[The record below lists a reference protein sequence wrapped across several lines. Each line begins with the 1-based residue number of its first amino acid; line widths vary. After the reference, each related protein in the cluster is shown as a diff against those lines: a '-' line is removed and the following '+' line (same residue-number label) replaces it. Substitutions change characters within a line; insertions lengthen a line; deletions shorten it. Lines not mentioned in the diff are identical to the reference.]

1 VSAPN
6 PESAVLASLKALN
19 LLLMFLLELAVYAA
33 VVLWGMAVGDAWP
46 AEVALGVGAPVVM
59 MTAWALFG
67 APRARYPA
75 RGGGRVVL
83 EVLWFGAGAAALA
96 ASGRPVPA
104 AVFAGVC
111 LVNAAL
117 RRLWRQ

>member
-1 VSAPN
+1 MLS
-6 PESAVLASLKALN
+6 SLKSLN
-19 LLLMFLLELAVYAA
+19 LLLMFLLELAVYVA
-33 VVLWGMAVGDAWP
+33 VVLWGIAVGDRWP
-46 AEVALGVGAPVVM
+46 VEAALGAGAPAVM

-67 APRARYPA
+67 SPRAAHPA
-75 RGGGRVVL
+75 RGAWRIVL

-96 ASGRPVPA
+96 ASGRPRW
-104 AVFAGVC
+104 AVAFAGVC

>member
-1 VSAPN
+1 
-6 PESAVLASLKALN
+6 
-19 LLLMFLLELAVYAA
+19 
-33 VVLWGMAVGDAWP
+33 
-46 AEVALGVGAPVVM
+46 
-59 MTAWALFG
+59 MTAWAPFG

-96 ASGRPVPA
+96 ASGRPVLA

-111 LVNAAL
+111 LADAVL
-117 RRLWRQ
+117 GRRWRQ